1 MVAMAT
7 EERQELEERID
18 LRGRSLRQHAAR
30 GTLINSAFQVGLA
43 GLGFLRRIVI
53 AAFLTREEFGIWGI
67 LITTLM
73 TLAWLKEI
81 GVADKYIQQSEPD
94 QEAAYQK
101 AFTLELLLSGAF
113 FVLMAIALPVYALVY
128 GREEIIVPG
137 IVLAL
142 SVPISAFES
151 PLWIA
156 YRRMQFVRQRT
167 LAAIDPVTTTVVTIA
182 LGIAGAGYWSL
193 VGGTVAGSVLGAIA
207 ATATSPYP
215 PRLRFERGTA
225 RAYASFSWPLLGY
238 QLSNL
243 AITQGLLLVAASAVG
258 VAGVGAIALASVIAS
273 FADRVDTIVSETIYP
288 AVCAVAERTELLFE
302 AFLTSNRL
310 ALMWG
315 MPFGVGLALFSA
327 DLVHFAIGSEWEPAI
342 GLLAA
347 FGVMA
352 GFKQVAFN
360 WQIFMR
366 AVNRTR
372 PIFMVAMVNLVVFLA
387 ITVPLVLKLG
397 LTGYALGSAIGL
409 VIQLG
414 ARTYFLRDLFPRFRA
429 TRQLARAVAPTVP
442 AAGAVLLVRLVAGE
456 EQSLA
461 AAIAVLVL
469 YTVVTLLATWRFERS
484 LVGEMLGY
492 LRGRGGLRTRAASG
506 APSSA

>member
-1 MVAMAT
+1 MAGMAV
-7 EERQELEERID
+7 EDPPPIEERID
-18 LRGRSLRQHAAR
+18 LQGRSLRQHAAR

-94 QEAAYQK
+94 QELAYQK

-113 FVLMAIALPVYALVY
+113 FVLMAVALPVYAVVY

-137 IVLAL
+137 LVLAL

-167 LAAIDPVTTTVVTIA
+167 LAAIDPVTTTLVTIA

-193 VGGTVAGSVLGAIA
+193 VAGTVAGSLFGAVA
-207 ATATSPYP
+207 ATVTSPYP

-243 AITQGLLLVAASAVG
+243 AVTQGLLLVAASAVG

-288 AVCAVAERTELLFE
+288 AVCAVATRTELLFE
-302 AFLTSNRL
+302 AFVTSNRI

-327 DLVHFAIGSEWEPAI
+327 DLVHFAIGDQWEPAI

-366 AVNRTR
+366 AVDRTK
-372 PIFMVAMVNLVVFLA
+372 PIFVVAAVNLVAFLA
-387 ITVPLVLKLG
+387 ITVPLVLTSG
-397 LTGYALGSAIGL
+397 LTGYALGSSIGL
-409 VIQLG
+409 VIQLA
-414 ARTYFLRDLFPRFRA
+414 ARTYFLRGLFPRFRA
-429 TRQLARAVAPTVP
+429 IRQLARAVAPTVP
-442 AAGAVLLVRLVAGE
+442 AAAAVLGVRLVAGS
-456 EQSLA
+456 EQSLP
-461 AAIAVLVL
+461 AAIAMLALYVLI
-469 YTVVTLLATWRFERS
+469 TLVATWVFERS
-484 LVGEMLGY
+484 LVSEVLGY
-492 LRGRGGLRTRAASG
+492 VRGRGGIRTRAASG